1 MFELT
6 IKDQVYQF
14 NFGMGFLREI
24 NKKVSTP
31 IDKLPDVRQNI
42 GLRFYVSRIID
53 KDAEALVDVL
63 EMANKGEKPRIT
75 RDILDSHVD
84 SEDTDIDSLF
94 GEVMGFLKKANATK
108 NVVKMLVE
116 ALDEAEKK
124 QE

>member
-42 GLRFYVSRIID
+42 GLKFYVSGIID

-63 EMANKGEKPRIT
+63 EMANKGEKPRVT
-75 RDILDSHVD
+75 RDILDSFVD

-94 GEVMGFLKKANATK
+94 GEIMGFLKKANATK
-108 NVVKMLVE
+108 SAVLTLLGAM
-116 ALDEAEKK
+116 DTTEKN
-124 QE
+124 Q